1 MALQEEGWP
10 LGLRLFNERIGLAR
24 NGDFSGSVS
33 FSTMLTASPTRSTDS
48 SSDLDTQAKHGL
60 ALAHHSLRQDG
71 IDFICHF
78 LLRQST
84 GSFFR
89 DKSIT
94 LGSLIG
100 ISSFL
105 ELSRRSTRGRIL
117 VEPSKDNKKI
127 NKLRPWLFSLCSMLS
142 TDAVSVN
149 VAPSLGHYLVAERR
163 AASTHRRNNQCST
176 IYGPN
181 DFSQVQESNSLFV
194 GGQGAAHSS
203 STSLGE
209 DCGRESNKALEQ
221 SNEYAAPIICC
232 LCR

>member
-1 MALQEEGWP
+1 M
-10 LGLRLFNERIGLAR
+10 
-24 NGDFSGSVS
+24 
-33 FSTMLTASPTRSTDS
+33 
-48 SSDLDTQAKHGL
+48 
-60 ALAHHSLRQDG
+60 
-71 IDFICHF
+71 
-78 LLRQST
+78 
-84 GSFFR
+84 
-89 DKSIT
+89 
-94 LGSLIG
+94 
-100 ISSFL
+100 
-105 ELSRRSTRGRIL
+105 
-117 VEPSKDNKKI
+117 EPSKDNKKI

>member
-48 SSDLDTQAKHGL
+48 SSDLDTQAKKGRNKL
-60 ALAHHSLRQDG
+60 K
-71 IDFICHF
+71 
-78 LLRQST
+78 ST

>member
-1 MALQEEGWP
+1 MDLIVKIGNLPLDLLWALKLLKKALDFRKKGWP
-10 LGLRLFNERIGLAR
+10 LGLRLLNGR

-33 FSTMLTASPTRSTDS
+33 FSRISTILTASPTPSTES
-48 SSDLDTQAKHGL
+48 SSDLD
-60 ALAHHSLRQDG
+60 S
-71 IDFICHF
+71 
-78 LLRQST
+78 QST

-105 ELSRRSTRGRIL
+105 ELSRRSTRGR
-117 VEPSKDNKKI
+117 
-127 NKLRPWLFSLCSMLS
+127 MLT

-163 AASTHRRNNQCST
+163 AESTHRRNNQCST

-181 DFSQVQESNSLFV
+181 DFFPIRESNSLFV
-194 GGQGAAHSS
+194 GGQGAHSS

-209 DCGRESNKALEQ
+209 DCGREPNKVLDQ
-221 SNEYAAPIICC
+221 SNGYAAPIICC
-232 LCR
+232 VCR

>member
-48 SSDLDTQAKHGL
+48 SSDLDT
-60 ALAHHSLRQDG
+60 
-71 IDFICHF
+71 
-78 LLRQST
+78 QST

>member
-48 SSDLDTQAKHGL
+48 SSDLDTQA
-60 ALAHHSLRQDG
+60 
-71 IDFICHF
+71 
-78 LLRQST
+78 
-84 GSFFR
+84 
-89 DKSIT
+89 
-94 LGSLIG
+94 
-100 ISSFL
+100 
-105 ELSRRSTRGRIL
+105 
-117 VEPSKDNKKI
+117 
-127 NKLRPWLFSLCSMLS
+127 M
-142 TDAVSVN
+142 SVN